1 MKKIDA
7 VIPAERLSRVSDE
20 LKKAGIGALT
30 CFDTKGRG
38 RNPIQPVQTSRG
50 TGMYTPEF
58 ATNCSILV
66 VVKDGDV
73 DKTVQAIL
81 NSAGTGLAGEGK
93 IFVSKIDDVVDIG
106 TKKRGDAAL

>member
-1 MKKIDA
+1 MKRIDA
-7 VIPAERLSRVSDE
+7 IIPSERLSRVNGV
-20 LKKAGIGALT
+20 LKKVGISGLT

-38 RNPIQPVQTSRG
+38 KTPIKPVQTSRG
-50 TGMYTPEF
+50 TATYTPEF

-93 IFVSKIDDVVDIG
+93 VFVSTVDEVVDIG
-106 TKKRGDAAL
+106 SKRRGELAL